1 MKLPLKELQP
11 SQLYLSQDKVQGV
24 TSWYGASPMT
34 PIFVRKFANCDD
46 WVITDGHTRAFVA
59 AQQGA
64 TMIEVQVDE
73 DDYSQAVIALYEQ
86 CIDWCRKAA
95 IHEISDLANRQLSQ
109 DDYQALWIARCQTQ
123 LSQTK

>member
-11 SQLYLSQDKVQGV
+11 SQLYLSLDKVQKV
-24 TSWYGASPMT
+24 TSWYASSPMT

-59 AQQGA
+59 SQQGA
-64 TMIEVQVDE
+64 SRIEVQLDE
-73 DDYSQAVIALYEQ
+73 DDYSDAVITLYEQ

-95 IHEISDLANRQLSQ
+95 IHEISDLAKRQLSQ
-109 DDYQALWIARCQTQ
+109 EDYQELWIARCQSQ
-123 LSQTK
+123 LSENK